1 MTTATDNRD
10 AKPNRHLSAVLAA
23 SAAVLIIVAL
33 AAAWRN
39 YQLATDH
46 SWLSQFSRAAA
57 GLLPP
62 SWQSAAAEQ
71 AQAMGLPLA
80 AGSKAYWYMA
90 RAGGVLSYI
99 LLWLATCWG
108 IMMSSK
114 IIKGLVD
121 VPVAYAL
128 HEYLP
133 ILGVVFAALHALVLL
148 GDSYIAFKPWQI
160 LVPFASPYKPFW
172 TGLGVLAFYLSIA
185 LIASFYVRKRIGQ
198 KTWRALHYTSYL
210 AFLIALLHGVMAG
223 SDSGTTTMRALYLVT
238 GATSIF
244 LLLYRL
250 LAYAPRP
257 ARTAAAVRLAAVP
270 RAAGASRA
278 GATAADN
285 EA

>member
-1 MTTATDNRD
+1 MMTTQNRETKD
-10 AKPNRHLSAVLAA
+10 VRSILPLLAA
-23 SAAVLIIVAL
+23 SAVALVVAAL
-33 AAAWRN
+33 AAVWHN
-39 YQLATDH
+39 YLLAADQ
-46 SWLSQFSRAAA
+46 SWLSQFSHALISVLPASWQAAA
-57 GLLPP
+57 TD
-62 SWQSAAAEQ
+62 Q

-114 IIKGLVD
+114 FIKGVVD

-133 ILGVVFAALHALVLL
+133 ILGVVFAALHAVVLL
-148 GDSYIAFKPWQI
+148 GDSYIAFKPWQL

-172 TGLGVLAFYLSIA
+172 TGLGVLAFYLSVA

-223 SDSGTTTMRALYLVT
+223 SDSGATAMRALYLVT
-238 GATSIF
+238 GGLSLF

-250 LAYAPRP
+250 LAYAPKPARGAVAVRP
-257 ARTAAAVRLAAVP
+257 AAAP
-270 RAAGASRA
+270 RAARTTRA
-278 GATAADN
+278 AAGDD
-285 EA
+285 AA

>member
-80 AGSKAYWYMA
+80 ADSKAYWYMA

-257 ARTAAAVRLAAVP
+257 ARTAAAVRPAAAS

>member
-1 MTTATDNRD
+1 MTTATNNHD
-10 AKPNRHLSAVLAA
+10 AKRDRHLPAVLMA
-23 SAAVLIIVAL
+23 SAAILIFLAL
-33 AAAWRN
+33 VAAWRN
-39 YQLATDH
+39 YQLAADQ
-46 SWLSQFSRAAA
+46 SWLSQFSRTAV

-62 SWQSAAAEQ
+62 AWQAAVAEQ

-108 IMMSSK
+108 MMMSSK

-133 ILGVVFAALHALVLL
+133 ILGVVFAALHAVVLL

-223 SDSGTTTMRALYLVT
+223 SDSGTTAMRVLYLVT
-238 GATSIF
+238 GAVSVF

-257 ARTAAAVRLAAVP
+257 ARVAAAVRP
-270 RAAGASRA
+270 AGASRA
-278 GATAADN
+278 VGTARSGAAAADN